1 MTFYILVVK
10 TSSILKS
17 ISEFIDLDKMLVFNK
32 IQLLKK
38 VNQNEFQGLISLKN
52 S

>member
-17 ISEFIDLDKMLVFNK
+17 IPEFIDLDKMLVFNK